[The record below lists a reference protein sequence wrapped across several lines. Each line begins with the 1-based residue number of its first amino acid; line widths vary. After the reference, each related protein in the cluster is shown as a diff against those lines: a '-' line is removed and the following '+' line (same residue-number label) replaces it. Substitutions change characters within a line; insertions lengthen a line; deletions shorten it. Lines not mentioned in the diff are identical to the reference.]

1 MSEQDGLIGA
11 YILDGKGGGRE
22 LDWPTLEQGVAA
34 DDRLWVHLDR
44 NGEKSEDW
52 LRMKS
57 GLGQL
62 QADAGALHDVVD
74 ARATRLTDGT
84 AKVTEKGNSRCEVWR
99 WASPTTTTTTTTLI
113 VITTNTTTTTP
124 TITLPSPLP

>member
-62 QADAGALHDVVD
+62 QADALLADETRPRVAFMHEGILMTLRGVNLNPGADPEDMVSLRESGLMKKRSLRSDC
-74 ARATRLTDGT
+74 AG
-84 AKVTEKGNSRCEVWR
+84 
-99 WASPTTTTTTTTLI
+99 
-113 VITTNTTTTTP
+113 
-124 TITLPSPLP
+124 

>member
-62 QADAGALHDVVD
+62 QADALCPDAVRIHGLHPPVV
-74 ARATRLTDGT
+74 LEGP
-84 AKVTEKGNSRCEVWR
+84 VWGSSYQWETSFVADR
-99 WASPTTTTTTTTLI
+99 FRQCS
-113 VITTNTTTTTP
+113 
-124 TITLPSPLP
+124 